1 LTPTQSEGIIKIVQE
16 HAQKDEG
23 QNYTFELTQLPVPVT
38 RNLEAYVKK
47 CIAENEKKK
56 RRKEQDA
63 RRRKQ
68 KKEKAVTDPSV
79 MSVQSNQV

>member
-1 LTPTQSEGIIKIVQE
+1 MQE

-23 QNYTFELTQLPVPVT
+23 QNYTFELTQLPLSVC
-38 RNLEAYVKK
+38 RSLEGYVKK

-63 RRRKQ
+63 KRRRQ
-68 KKEKAVTDPSV
+68 KKEKQMQEASGQTVVAQQMP
-79 MSVQSNQV
+79 Q